1 MKDFPESSPLR
12 KAEKFIQARNFQDAL
27 DILVPYVRVNP
38 RSENGWYLLSFA
50 VDGIDR
56 KIECVERILSINP
69 ENNRAQARLLK
80 LRGVNPPDSDDET
93 THEEIQKTVKE
104 TKKKHS
110 FSWAIFFISILLI
123 GLITFIIIKEI
134 IPSFSVYQFITT
146 AEIR

>member
-1 MKDFPESSPLR
+1 MSNFPESSPLK
-12 KAEKFIQARNFQDAL
+12 KAENLIRARNFQDAL

-56 KIECVERILSINP
+56 KIECVERILLINP

-80 LRGVNPPDSDDET
+80 LKEVKPAVPSD
-93 THEEIQKTVKE
+93 EIVRSDIHDTAIE
-104 TKKKHS
+104 MKKKQN

-123 GLITFIIIKEI
+123 GLITFIILKEI
-134 IPSFSVYQFITT
+134 IPSFSSYQFITT
-146 AEIR
+146 VELI